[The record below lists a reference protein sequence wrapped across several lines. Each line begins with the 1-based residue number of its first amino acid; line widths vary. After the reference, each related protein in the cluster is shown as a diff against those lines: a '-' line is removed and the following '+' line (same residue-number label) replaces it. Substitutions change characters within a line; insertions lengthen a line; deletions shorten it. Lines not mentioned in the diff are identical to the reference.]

1 MSSPL
6 KTHQGQRPLSF
17 AFLHVFGSSN
27 SLATKD
33 PPDVCSLSCRV
44 TLKPVS
50 PPLQQGVRFF
60 RHPHPHHYRYPLRCT
75 FPNRERYEVPTFR
88 NEKYIGLGACYRP
101 GSPDGHGNADHK
113 RFTDFLYRF
122 GSSVLTTF
130 ACSESRSLSQIQIS
144 SPYQLSSA
152 YPVVVTRRVRISR
165 LKPLVNFTIR
175 YIVGAA
181 LYSCP

>member
-1 MSSPL
+1 M
-6 KTHQGQRPLSF
+6 HQRKVYLAPSF
-17 AFLHVFGSSN
+17 AFLHVDGSSN
-27 SLATKD
+27 YLAKKD
-33 PPDVCSLSCRV
+33 PPDVCPLSCRV
-44 TLKPVS
+44 KPVS
-50 PPLQQGVRFF
+50 LPLQQDFCFF
-60 RHPHPHHYRYPLRCT
+60 RHPHPHRHRHTLRLYV
-75 FPNRERYEVPTFR
+75 PQEGKRYEVPTFR